1 MGNIYEMTIENYKQ
15 RREKLQKKL
24 QQIKN
29 GECEIS
35 EREFDEIKKEANE
48 INKYFSS
55 NTIISQYE
63 IDSLLSALLSPE
75 DDDFINKMV
84 SEFLIPSENKCITT
98 DSPIIVISPINK
110 RILDYLLS
118 NPQELYNLSS
128 ENFEIVMAEIYAKL
142 GYNVERTK
150 ATHDGGKDIIIRK
163 SESLG
168 NFIYYVECK
177 KYSPRNHIGVGL
189 VKEFLGTINTDKING
204 GIIATTSFFSLDA
217 KKFIFDNKYDC
228 IIQMHDY
235 NKIMELLI
243 NEK

>member
-128 ENFEIVMAEIYAKL
+128 I
-142 GYNVERTK
+142 T
-150 ATHDGGKDIIIRK
+150 
-163 SESLG
+163 
-168 NFIYYVECK
+168 
-177 KYSPRNHIGVGL
+177 
-189 VKEFLGTINTDKING
+189 
-204 GIIATTSFFSLDA
+204 
-217 KKFIFDNKYDC
+217 
-228 IIQMHDY
+228 
-235 NKIMELLI
+235 
-243 NEK
+243 